1 MEALWESGK
10 DLPFYLFVI
19 PNPRAKENMVETLK
33 IPYLGSLLYTNNI
46 HGAAKG
52 LNNFPKK
59 NWPNVSITFWSFRLM
74 VGLGFLMLALNGYAY
89 YLYRKKL
96 FFTNKRFLKILLY
109 SLPFPYI
116 AINLG
121 WIVTEMG
128 RQPWIVYGL
137 MRTPQGVSPITTG
150 QIIFSIVGLITFY
163 TLLIVVDVYLIL
175 KYARKDPYEEG
186 IS

>member
-1 MEALWESGK
+1 M
-10 DLPFYLFVI
+10 
-19 PNPRAKENMVETLK
+19 
-33 IPYLGSLLYTNNI
+33 
-46 HGAAKG
+46 
-52 LNNFPKK
+52 
-59 NWPNVSITFWSFRLM
+59 
-74 VGLGFLMLALNGYAY
+74 
-89 YLYRKKL
+89 
-96 FFTNKRFLKILLY
+96 Y

-137 MRTPQGVSPITTG
+137 MRTPQGVSPITAG